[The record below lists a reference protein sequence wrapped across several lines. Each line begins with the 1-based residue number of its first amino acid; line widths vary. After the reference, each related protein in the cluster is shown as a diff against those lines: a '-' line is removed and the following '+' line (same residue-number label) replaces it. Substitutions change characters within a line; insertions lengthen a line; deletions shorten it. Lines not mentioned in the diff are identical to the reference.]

1 MNNIFKE
8 LKFTENLDEQI
19 LFGKAIAETYTEANI
34 NQIKRYF
41 DGVKDWEKKCPYSKE
56 VMLYK
61 SIYENWIYGIRPEQ
75 QIYFHLLDKSHEVK
89 KTYMGQME
97 SFVYYA
103 RLNRKADT
111 NLFEDKW
118 ETYKMLKPYYH
129 REIIKIDSRDDYQKF
144 LDFIGRHPQFVLKPT
159 GLHDTYGV
167 EFVDSTKYD
176 DLRTLFDKM
185 FNMGD
190 KYADDYTMMGCE
202 KSGAV
207 LEEVIHQ
214 DLEFGI
220 MSPKSLNAVRVPAI
234 RVNGRVY
241 LHGCWMKIGCNDD
254 LIVGESRNDIMV
266 GVDEKT
272 GVFNTVGF
280 FENGDKTEIHPVSKM
295 QIKGF
300 QIPKWDEL
308 VKMVKEIGMSM
319 RPTVNYISWDLTLTP
334 DGWSIVEGNFYGQS
348 LWQIVQERG
357 MKKEFG
363 DLIGWHMDPDKFW
376 WQYKIKYVEK
386 EAGLHDN
393 D

>member
-1 MNNIFKE
+1 MNIFKD
-8 LKFTENLDEQI
+8 LKFTENLAEQI
-19 LFGKAIAETYTEANI
+19 AFGKEIAETYTEANI
-34 NQIKRYF
+34 NQIKAYF
-41 DGVKDWEKKCPYSKE
+41 DMVKNWDEKCPISKE
-56 VMLYK
+56 DMLYK

-75 QIYFHLLDKSHEVK
+75 QIYFHLLDKPHEIK

-103 RLNRKADT
+103 RLNRKADLH
-111 NLFEDKW
+111 LFEDKW

-129 REIIKIDSRDDYQKF
+129 REIIKVSSPDDYPAF
-144 LDFIGRHPQFVLKPT
+144 LDFISRHPQFVLKPL

-167 EFVDSTKYD
+167 EFIDTQKKS
-176 DLRTLFDKM
+176 DLRLLFESM

-207 LEEVIHQ
+207 LEEVIQQ
-214 DLEFGI
+214 DPAFGI

-234 RVNGRVY
+234 RVNGDVH
-241 LHGCWMKIGCNDD
+241 LFGCWMKIGANDD

-266 GVDEKT
+266 GIDEKT
-272 GVFNTVGF
+272 GIFNTVGF
-280 FENGDKTEIHPVSKM
+280 FENGEKTEYHPVSKM

-308 VKMVKEIGMSM
+308 VALVKEIGMNM
-319 RPTVNYISWDLTLTP
+319 KPTINYISWDLTLTP
-334 DGWSIVEGNFYGQS
+334 QGWTIVEGNFYGQS
-348 LWQIVQERG
+348 LWQLVQERG

-363 DLIGWHMDPDKFW
+363 DLIGWHMDENKFW
-376 WQYKIKYVEK
+376 WQYKLRQVEK
-386 EAGLHDN
+386 EAGL
-393 D
+393 